1 MNGGLRV
8 GDLVR
13 VIRAPDQPRCVRDL
27 AGQVGI
33 LVEIGSPSNTYGR
46 NVVVIGGSPR
56 PGFHHLDL
64 ERVQ

>member
-1 MNGGLRV
+1 MRGSLEV

-13 VIRAPDQPRCVRDL
+13 VIRAPGQPQWIRDL

-33 LVEIGSPSNTYGR
+33 LVEIDSPSNTYGR
-46 NVVVIGGSPR
+46 NVVVVGGSPQ